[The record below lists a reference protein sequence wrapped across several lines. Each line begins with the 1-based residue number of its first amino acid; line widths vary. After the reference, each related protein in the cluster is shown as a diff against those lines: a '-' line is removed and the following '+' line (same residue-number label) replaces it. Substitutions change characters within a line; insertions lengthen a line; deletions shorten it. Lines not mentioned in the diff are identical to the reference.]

1 MGYGGYINNIG
12 STNIYGEKVLLRS
25 NSGITIEDTVGN
37 EGLRVYGTD
46 QVSIGYHGYSNNQ
59 GITYLSGY
67 DVWVKSSNYVYSDRR
82 LRVLWSGAYYM
93 KDGQEISLSDAISN
107 QLTGII
113 LAWSAYENSTA
124 ENYDWN
130 YIFVPKEHVLRHSG
144 AGVAM
149 PLISGDGLTR
159 GSKCV
164 YIFDNKITGHANNNK
179 VSTEVNGWIVNPS
192 GFVLRYVYGV

>member
-1 MGYGGYINNIG
+1 
-12 STNIYGEKVLLRS
+12 
-25 NSGITIEDTVGN
+25 
-37 EGLRVYGTD
+37 
-46 QVSIGYHGYSNNQ
+46 
-59 GITYLSGY
+59 
-67 DVWVKSSNYVYSDRR
+67 
-82 LRVLWSGAYYM
+82 M

-149 PLISGDGLTR
+149 PLISGTGWTR
-159 GSKCV
+159 GSKYV
-164 YIFDNKITGHANNNK
+164 YIFDNKITGDANNNK